1 MGSRDNKA
9 IAPTNQ
15 RRSPLTSPCY
25 CHHATITNKF
35 FWEVNQWLTFIR

>member
-15 RRSPLTSPCY
+15 RRSLPNLSPY
-25 CHHATITNKF
+25 CDRATITNKF
-35 FWEVNQWLTFIR
+35 FWEFNQWLPLIR